1 MDPQPQKL
9 QHRVNL
15 TNDQETESTQSHIQE
30 GQTFETVEDLLRHDL
45 ANTPLPSSIEERLRK
60 SIADSPTAPQPWW
73 RRILGK

>member
-15 TNDQETESTQSHIQE
+15 GSDQETENTQSHIQE
-30 GQTFETVEDLLRHDL
+30 GQIFETVEDLLRHDL
-45 ANTPLPSSIEERLRK
+45 AKTPLPSSIEERLRR
-60 SIADSPTAPQPWW
+60 SIADAAPTPQPWW